1 VAVNPYV
8 PARAIIEEIKDETS
22 DTKTFTIRPEVRDAK
37 SRFAFRPGQF
47 MQLTVFGVGE
57 APISVCSS
65 PQDVPSI
72 QMSIRRIGTVTEAM
86 HDARAGDVVGLR
98 GPYGNGWP
106 VEKLKGRDV
115 VLVAGGIGMAPLRPL
130 MPTSRNGMGKSG
142 STTLCYGARNPSLL
156 MYRSEFSEWTESGAS
171 VRLTVDQGE
180 AGWDGRV
187 GVVTSL
193 LDDLEVDKVNATALI
208 CGPPVM
214 IKFTTRKLAQLG
226 YGQDNIYASLESMMR
241 CGIGKCGHCHF
252 GGKHVCL
259 DGPVFSYSEMLGL
272 PKGFAP
278 I

>member
-1 VAVNPYV
+1 MAVNPYV
-8 PARAIIEEIKDETS
+8 PIRAEVKEIREETS
-22 DTKTFTIRPEVRDAK
+22 ETRTFVISPEVSDAK
-37 SRFAFRPGQF
+37 SNLAFKPGQF
-47 MQLTVFGVGE
+47 LQLTVFGVGE

-65 PQDVPSI
+65 PQDLPLI

-86 HDARAGDVVGLR
+86 HDVRVGDFVGRR

-130 MPTSRNGMGKSG
+130 MPTSRDVTGKAD
-142 STTLCYGARNPSLL
+142 STTLCYGARNQSLL
-156 MYRSEFSEWTESGAS
+156 MYKSEFPRWTESGAS
-171 VRLTVDQGE
+171 VKLTVDQGD
-180 AGWDGRV
+180 AGWKGRV
-187 GVVTSL
+187 GVVPAL
-193 LDDLEVDKVNATALI
+193 LDDLEVDRASAVALT

-226 YGQDNIYASLESMMR
+226 YKPENIYASLESMMR

-252 GGKHVCL
+252 GSKHVCL
-259 DGPVFSYSEMLGL
+259 DGPVFSYSDMLSL
-272 PKGFAP
+272 PKGLAP

>member
-8 PARAIIEEIKDETS
+8 PIRAKVKEIREDTSETR
-22 DTKTFTIRPEVRDAK
+22 TFVISPEVSDAK

-47 MQLTVFGVGE
+47 LQLTVFGVGE

-65 PQDVPSI
+65 PEDLPLV

-86 HDARAGDVVGLR
+86 HDIRVGDFVGLR

-130 MPTSRNGMGKSG
+130 MSTSRNVTDKSG

-156 MYRSEFSEWTESGAS
+156 MYKSEFPRWTESGAS
-171 VRLTVDQGE
+171 VKLTVDQGD
-180 AGWDGRV
+180 AGWNGRV
-187 GVVTSL
+187 GVVPAL
-193 LDDLEVDKVNATALI
+193 LDDLEVDKASAVALT

-214 IKFTTRKLAQLG
+214 IKFTARKLAQLG
-226 YGQDNIYASLESMMR
+226 YKPENIYASLESMMR

-252 GGKHVCL
+252 GSKHVCL
-259 DGPVFSYSEMLGL
+259 DGPVFSYSDMLSL
-272 PKGFAP
+272 PKGLAP